1 MGDSKKG
8 NRYSIEL
15 KKEVCEYSNNH
26 NFEDAAAKFGLCN
39 PKIISKWR
47 RNLGYPTLGRGV
59 RGSRSSE
66 FKHEVCQYY
75 DNHTHEE
82 TVEKFGI
89 SEVSLFRWRREL
101 GYRNKSRGY
110 NLYMEGLQP
119 TMQKRERR
127 DFVMTKMENG
137 DLKGQIVE
145 LQKVVSDMSLD
156 NQWLKDKLTRIAD
169 AIKTMEV

>member
-1 MGDSKKG
+1 MGNSKNGKRFSDEYKAIVVDFYKTHDVYNTAKEFNVSVCSVVNWSKK
-8 NRYSIEL
+8 
-15 KKEVCEYSNNH
+15 
-26 NFEDAAAKFGLCN
+26 
-39 PKIISKWR
+39 
-47 RNLGYPTLGRGV
+47 LGFIKGR
-59 RGSRSSE
+59 SRFSSD

-75 DNHTHEE
+75 DNHTGIE
-82 TVEKFGI
+82 TSEMFDI
-89 SEVSLFRWRREL
+89 SIDTVCKWRREL
-101 GYRNKSRGY
+101 GYRNKSLGY

>member
-1 MGDSKKG
+1 MGNSKNGKRFSDEYKAIVVDFYKTHDVYNTAREFNVSVCSVVNWSKK
-8 NRYSIEL
+8 
-15 KKEVCEYSNNH
+15 
-26 NFEDAAAKFGLCN
+26 
-39 PKIISKWR
+39 
-47 RNLGYPTLGRGV
+47 LGFIKGR
-59 RGSRSSE
+59 SRFSSD

-75 DNHTHEE
+75 DNHTGDE
-82 TVEKFGI
+82 TIGKFD
-89 SEVSLFRWRREL
+89 VSIDTVCKWRREL
-101 GYRNKSRGY
+101 GYRNKSLGY

-145 LQKVVSDMSLD
+145 LQKVVSGMSLD

-169 AIKTMEV
+169 AIKTMEM

>member
-1 MGDSKKG
+1 MGNSKNGKRFSDEYKAIVVDFYKTHDVYNTAREFNVSVCSVVNWSKK
-8 NRYSIEL
+8 
-15 KKEVCEYSNNH
+15 
-26 NFEDAAAKFGLCN
+26 
-39 PKIISKWR
+39 
-47 RNLGYPTLGRGV
+47 LGFIKGR
-59 RGSRSSE
+59 SRFSSD

-75 DNHTHEE
+75 DNHTGDE
-82 TVEKFGI
+82 TVGKFD
-89 SEVSLFRWRREL
+89 VSIDTICKWRREL

>member
-1 MGDSKKG
+1 MGNVSVVRRARRKH
-8 NRYSIEL
+8 SI
-15 KKEVCEYSNNH
+15 
-26 NFEDAAAKFGLCN
+26 
-39 PKIISKWR
+39 
-47 RNLGYPTLGRGV
+47 
-59 RGSRSSE
+59 E

-75 DNHTHEE
+75 DNHTQVD
-82 TVEKFGI
+82 TCAKFDI
-89 SEVSLFRWRREL
+89 DCVSLQNWRKTL

-110 NLYMEGLQP
+110 NLYTEGLQP
-119 TMQKRERR
+119 VMQKRERR

>member
-1 MGDSKKG
+1 MGNSKYGKRFSDEYKAVVIDFYKTHTVNETAKEFGVSNFSVIHWSKKLGFIKG
-8 NRYSIEL
+8 N
-15 KKEVCEYSNNH
+15 
-26 NFEDAAAKFGLCN
+26 
-39 PKIISKWR
+39 
-47 RNLGYPTLGRGV
+47 
-59 RGSRSSE
+59 SRFDIN

-75 DNHTHEE
+75 DNNTVDHTSDKYGVNRH
-82 TVEKFGI
+82 TI
-89 SEVSLFRWRREL
+89 CRWRREL

>member
-1 MGDSKKG
+1 MGYK
-8 NRYSIEL
+8 
-15 KKEVCEYSNNH
+15 VYSNEFKAQVVEFYKTHSTYETIKEFDVSRTAITNWCKQLGFFKGYS
-26 NFEDAAAKFGLCN
+26 NY
-39 PKIISKWR
+39 KIS
-47 RNLGYPTLGRGV
+47 
-59 RGSRSSE
+59 

-75 DNHTHEE
+75 DNNTLDQTYAKYGIPSK
-82 TVEKFGI
+82 TVC
-89 SEVSLFRWRREL
+89 RWRREL

-119 TMQKRERR
+119 VVQKRERR

>member
-1 MGDSKKG
+1 MGNSKYS
-8 NRYSIEL
+8 NRYSNEFKAQVIEFYKTHTVYDTVRKFNIGRKSIANWCIEL
-15 KKEVCEYSNNH
+15 G
-26 NFEDAAAKFGLCN
+26 F
-39 PKIISKWR
+39 SK
-47 RNLGYPTLGRGV
+47 GCSKYK
-59 RGSRSSE
+59 SD
-66 FKHEVCQYY
+66 FKHEACQYY
-75 DNHTHEE
+75 DNHTWYD
-82 TVEKFGI
+82 TCEKFAI
-89 SEVSLFRWRREL
+89 SSATLCQWRKEL
-101 GYRNKSRGY
+101 GYRNKSLGY

-119 TMQKRERR
+119 TVQKRERR